1 MNQPSTVRAKS
12 LDVVERVCVWP
23 ANAAA
28 AAAAAYAA
36 AAAADDPVI
45 KDGSMFS
52 VRDPLLCMAAKK
64 SFNVVKQGFVCVIR
78 CMPATQKHLWEVG
91 SGRIKILQIRH
102 RASFTILSS
111 VCCVTRCM
119 PATYY

>member
-12 LDVVERVCVWP
+12 LDVV
-23 ANAAA
+23 AA
-28 AAAAAYAA
+28 AAAAAYA

-52 VRDPLLCMAAKK
+52 VRDPLLCMAAK

-78 CMPATQKHLWEVG
+78 CMPATQKHL
-91 SGRIKILQIRH
+91 
-102 RASFTILSS
+102 
-111 VCCVTRCM
+111 
-119 PATYY
+119 